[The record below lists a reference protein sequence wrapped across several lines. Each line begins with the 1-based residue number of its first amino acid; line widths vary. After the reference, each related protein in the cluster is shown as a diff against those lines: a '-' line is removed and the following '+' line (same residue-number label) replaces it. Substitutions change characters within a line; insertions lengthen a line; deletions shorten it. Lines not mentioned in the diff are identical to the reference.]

1 MTEQLL
7 TFTQW
12 KKLRQMLLKLDQAM
26 NNEWHWMSSLGE
38 EWREEPGEVSRP
50 EGGMREGNT
59 FKDGKRCR
67 KRRVKRSKIGFTR
80 TSCLQLGFSSETFKC
95 CFVILSAYWNQAA
108 SKQFLQG
115 CTPSHWV
122 PGGLAP
128 NPMAKNE
135 KQNWLITVYKVCV
148 SLSVCVYRN
157 SLPFCNNSWVKK
169 TYLPLGSL
177 NFEF

>member
-1 MTEQLL
+1 
-7 TFTQW
+7 
-12 KKLRQMLLKLDQAM
+12 MLLKLDQAM

-50 EGGMREGNT
+50 EGGMREGNI

-80 TSCLQLGFSSETFKC
+80 TSCLRLGFSSEIFKC

-135 KQNWLITVYKVCV
+135 KRDWLIIVYKVCV
-148 SLSVCVYRN
+148 SFSVYSNVCTEIVFHSAITLELRRLTFPLEVWTSN
-157 SLPFCNNSWVKK
+157 SKIVQKI
-169 TYLPLGSL
+169 
-177 NFEF
+177 